1 MGGGAARG
9 VAVAAFVFL
18 ASCTADAPEATPPSV
33 DGAEACQAAVAAHVG
48 KPADAV
54 AVDWLRTKPDG
65 IEVFEAVDGG
75 RRHTCD
81 VDAAGRVLRIDHPP
95 E

>member
-9 VAVAAFVFL
+9 AALLLL
-18 ASCTADAPEATPPSV
+18 AACAGPEPASEPAPPSV
-33 DGAEACQAAVAAHVG
+33 AGAEACQAAVAAHVG
-48 KPADAV
+48 KPEDAV
-54 AVDWLRTKPDG
+54 AVDWVETRAG
-65 IEVFEAVDGG
+65 GVEVFAAVDGT

-81 VDAAGRVLRIDHPP
+81 VDAAGRVLRIDHPA